1 MNRHNSIL
9 LLFVCLSIFV
19 CSCMKSASNGEPD
32 ISGAATIFG
41 EWQWLRSATTT
52 TEVSPDPGTV
62 VSLVCNQDSTYSL
75 RLNDNS
81 SFSGRLTSARLADM
95 ENAILLDFGQNMIL
109 EKLRL
114 QQKSR
119 IGLNTGESL
128 LLLDHGITDGY
139 THYFKKVTR

>member
-1 MNRHNSIL
+1 MNRQNSIL
-9 LLFVCLSIFV
+9 LLLICLSIFV
-19 CSCMKSASNGEPD
+19 GSCMKSANNVEPD

-41 EWQWLRSATTT
+41 EWQWLRSATATS
-52 TEVSPDPGTV
+52 EVSPDPGTV

-75 RLNDNS
+75 RLNDNT
-81 SFSGRLTSARLADM
+81 SFTGRLSSSRLSDM

-109 EKLRL
+109 DKLRL